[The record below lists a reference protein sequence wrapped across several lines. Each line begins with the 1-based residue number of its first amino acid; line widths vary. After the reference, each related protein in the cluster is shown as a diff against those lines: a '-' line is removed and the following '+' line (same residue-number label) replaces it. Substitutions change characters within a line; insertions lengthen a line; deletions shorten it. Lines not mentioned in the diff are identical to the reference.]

1 MLECQGIAPAG
12 NTKEHDMT
20 EEISSGRVVVARC
33 ALLSSHE
40 AQQQYCC
47 LPRSLMLE
55 EELTE
60 LLFKEELTELV
71 CLWFFYVFFFFW
83 FCSRNTSQGLL
94 HEKE

>member
-1 MLECQGIAPAG
+1 MLDGQGIALAG

-40 AQQQYCC
+40 AQQQYGC

-55 EELTE
+55 EELTQ
-60 LLFKEELTELV
+60 LLFTEELTELV
-71 CLWFFYVFFFFW
+71 FVVFFSVFLFF
-83 FCSRNTSQGLL
+83 CGSGNTFTCW
-94 HEKE
+94 EE